1 MRQMMRALRSYLVAL
16 KASSR
21 LGRAYRLRNK
31 GQKREALAIAN
42 DGLKILSSP
51 VVKRQNPAEGSA
63 LACLTILVEELSSEL
78 QQPGASMYDLMDT
91 LKLIKNLP
99 AESSG
104 DIQKIKTW
112 VPYLEAKTGNA
123 PSV

>member
-1 MRQMMRALRSYLVAL
+1 MVAL
-16 KASSR
+16 KASSK

-31 GQKREALAIAN
+31 GQKREALAIAS

-51 VVKRQNPAEGSA
+51 IVKRQNPAEGSA

-78 QQPGASMYDLMDT
+78 QQPGASMFDLMDT
-91 LKLIKNLP
+91 LKLIKNLT
-99 AESSG
+99 AESSW
-104 DIQKIKTW
+104 DLQNMKAW

-123 PSV
+123 PIV